1 MSILEKKRWVIK
13 AALQLTKP
21 DLIALLSMLINDNI
35 DCIVEN
41 ADGCRINL
49 DRLNNHI
56 IIKLYEYISKKKCP
70 TTID

>member
-1 MSILEKKRWVIK
+1 MSIVEKKQYIIK
-13 AALQLTKP
+13 VALQLAKP

-70 TTID
+70 IMTD

>member
-1 MSILEKKRWVIK
+1 MSIIEKKQYIIK
-13 AALQLTKP
+13 VALQLPKP
-21 DLIALLSMLINDNI
+21 DLVALLSMLINDNS

-70 TTID
+70 ITID